1 MNRGKDKRLQFIWSL
16 EKLYCKMTTKVFW
29 LLCFV
34 IRSSSSSVAE
44 SLSYAEK
51 PSQSLSKDAYSS
63 ADAASGQ
70 VKLPAWGTGSARQN
84 HTERWLLPPADLQR
98 PKPPEI
104 ISLSSDKKKR
114 TKPSLENSTGLR
126 KHLLQ
131 YGGALP
137 LESLTE
143 EPSAS
148 LDFNHAN
155 RKHTD
160 RQLAEAAN
168 SVSAHFHH
176 AALSYHKMRSLVEA
190 YPFPDSG
197 TAESDDPN
205 TLDHFNRPGKI
216 IPYKRTGPLKKLTKP
231 SWVTNRQSSSLPYDF
246 SGLKKDGDKE
256 KACQSE
262 CGKERDEAE
271 AYCASEFAVNGI
283 VYNTERLGNGVHLV
297 TLLVNSDGLY
307 KMSRLYIT
315 PDGFFFRVHIL
326 VVDTFNCSRPC
337 LDFKLGSRYIVMGR
351 IYHKRRQIPAN
362 LLRFLRGR
370 LRPGDGLLRSS
381 SSYVKRFNRKRNR
394 KVHAAHTK
402 CR

>member
-1 MNRGKDKRLQFIWSL
+1 
-16 EKLYCKMTTKVFW
+16 MTTKVFW

-34 IRSSSSSVAE
+34 IRSSSSSVAG
-44 SLSYAEK
+44 SLPYAEK
-51 PSQSLSKDAYSS
+51 ASQTLSKDAYSS
-63 ADAASGQ
+63 AAAAPGHL
-70 VKLPAWGTGSARQN
+70 KLPAWGTSSAREN
-84 HTERWLLPPADLQR
+84 HTERRFLSPTDLQQ

-104 ISLSSDKKKR
+104 TSLSSDKKKR

-137 LESLTE
+137 LESPTE
-143 EPSAS
+143 GPSPAS
-148 LDFNHAN
+148 FDFNEAN

-160 RQLAEAAN
+160 RRLAEAAN

-176 AALSYHKMRSLVEA
+176 TASSYQKMTSLVEA

-197 TAESDDPN
+197 AVESDDPN
-205 TLDHFNRPGKI
+205 TLDHLNRPYKI
-216 IPYKRTGPLKKLTKP
+216 MPYKHTDPFKKVTKP
-231 SWVTNRQSSSLPYDF
+231 SWVTNRQSSSLPYHF
-246 SGLKKDGDKE
+246 STLKKAYAPVLDGDKE
-256 KACQSE
+256 KACLTE
-262 CGKERDEAE
+262 CRKERDEVE

-283 VYNTERLGNGVHLV
+283 VYNMERLGNGVHLI

-307 KMSRLYIT
+307 KMSHLYIT

-326 VVDTFNCSRPC
+326 VVDTLNCSKPC
-337 LDFKLGSRYIVMGR
+337 PDFKLGSRYIVMGQ

-362 LLRFLRGR
+362 LLQFLRGR
-370 LRPGDGLLRSS
+370 LRPGDGLLGSS

-394 KVHAAHTK
+394 QVQAAHTK
-402 CR
+402 CS

>member
-1 MNRGKDKRLQFIWSL
+1 
-16 EKLYCKMTTKVFW
+16 MTTKVFW

-34 IRSSSSSVAE
+34 IRSSSSSVAG
-44 SLSYAEK
+44 SLHYAK
-51 PSQSLSKDAYSS
+51 KASQTLSKDAYSS
-63 ADAASGQ
+63 ADAAPGRI
-70 VKLPAWGTGSARQN
+70 KLPAWGTSSAREN
-84 HTERWLLPPADLQR
+84 HTERWLLPPADLQW
-98 PKPPEI
+98 PKPLEV

-114 TKPSLENSTGLR
+114 TKPLLENSTGLR

-137 LESLTE
+137 LESPTE
-143 EPSAS
+143 GPSPAS
-148 LDFNHAN
+148 FDFNHPN
-155 RKHTD
+155 RKHAD

-176 AALSYHKMRSLVEA
+176 AASSYQKMTSLVEA
-190 YPFPDSG
+190 HPFPDSEA
-197 TAESDDPN
+197 AESDDPN
-205 TLDHFNRPGKI
+205 TLDHFNRPHKT
-216 IPYKRTGPLKKLTKP
+216 IPYKHTDLFKKITKP
-231 SWVTNRQSSSLPYDF
+231 SWVTNRQSSSLPYHF
-246 SGLKKDGDKE
+246 SALKKDGDKE
-256 KACQSE
+256 KACLTE
-262 CGKERDEAE
+262 CRKERDEVE
-271 AYCASEFAVNGI
+271 AYCTSEFAVNGI
-283 VYNTERLGNGVHLV
+283 VYNMERLGNGVHLI

-326 VVDTFNCSRPC
+326 VVDTLNCSKPC
-337 LDFKLGSRYIVMGR
+337 PDFKLGSRYIVMGR

-362 LLRFLRGR
+362 LLQFLRGR

-394 KVHAAHTK
+394 KVQAAHTK

>member
-1 MNRGKDKRLQFIWSL
+1 
-16 EKLYCKMTTKVFW
+16 MTTKVFW

-34 IRSSSSSVAE
+34 IRSSSSSVAG
-44 SLSYAEK
+44 SLPYAEK
-51 PSQSLSKDAYSS
+51 ASQTLSKDAYSS
-63 ADAASGQ
+63 AAAAPGHL
-70 VKLPAWGTGSARQN
+70 KLPAWGTSSAREN
-84 HTERWLLPPADLQR
+84 HTERRFLSPTDLQQ

-104 ISLSSDKKKR
+104 TSLSSDKKKR

-137 LESLTE
+137 LESPTE
-143 EPSAS
+143 GPSPAS
-148 LDFNHAN
+148 FDFNEAN

-160 RQLAEAAN
+160 RRLAEAAN

-176 AALSYHKMRSLVEA
+176 TASSYQKMTSLVEA

-197 TAESDDPN
+197 AVESDDPN
-205 TLDHFNRPGKI
+205 TLDHLNRPYKI
-216 IPYKRTGPLKKLTKP
+216 MPYKHTDPFKKVTKP
-231 SWVTNRQSSSLPYDF
+231 SWVTNRQSSSLPYHF
-246 SGLKKDGDKE
+246 STLKKAYAPVLDGDKE
-256 KACQSE
+256 KACLTE
-262 CGKERDEAE
+262 CRKERDEVE

-283 VYNTERLGNGVHLV
+283 VYNMERLGNGVHLI

-307 KMSRLYIT
+307 KMSHLYIT

-326 VVDTFNCSRPC
+326 VVDTLNCSKPC
-337 LDFKLGSRYIVMGR
+337 LDFKLGSRYIVMGQ

-362 LLRFLRGR
+362 LLQFLRGR
-370 LRPGDGLLRSS
+370 LRPGDGLLGSS

-394 KVHAAHTK
+394 QVQAAHTK
-402 CR
+402 CS